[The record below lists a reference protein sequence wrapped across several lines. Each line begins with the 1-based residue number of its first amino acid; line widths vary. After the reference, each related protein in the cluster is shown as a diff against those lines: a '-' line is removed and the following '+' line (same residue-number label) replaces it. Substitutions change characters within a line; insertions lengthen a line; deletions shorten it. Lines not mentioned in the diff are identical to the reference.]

1 MQNMYFIYYQ
11 KIIKPYEKKYNF
23 YCTLYQLFP
32 WKYFLYKLVKYQN
45 LINNFYKT
53 ILNNSNALKELETN
67 FKKFI

>member
-32 WKYFLYKLVKYQN
+32 WKYFLYKLVKYLKQIIKN
-45 LINNFYKT
+45 I
-53 ILNNSNALKELETN
+53 ISNALKELETN